1 MYWMKRTFL
10 LHIISDVCNECRN
23 ICNFCMYWCFFS
35 NTIEAK
41 ETPPWQDPKFPTECF
56 FLTLHC
62 HHLSII
68 PAVRRYQRRLR
79 AIRDLNRM
87 VEDLENTESQWSQF
101 PHAARNK
108 EMLKKWKSQVQVR
121 WNHHCSWGTSNG
133 GFLGNLCTH
142 IYIPMNIYKHLL
154 VFINKIKLTT
164 DKIMSPQIRKIL
176 ATP

>member
-1 MYWMKRTFL
+1 MLSVLDEIIFY
-10 LHIISDVCNECRN
+10 LHIISYVCNECRN
-23 ICNFCMYWCFFS
+23 ICNLCMYWCDFS

-41 ETPPWQDPKFPTECF
+41 GTPPWQDPKFPTECF

-108 EMLKKWKSQVQVR
+108 EMLKKWKSQVQVLIRLCPENFHPSSR
-121 WNHHCSWGTSNG
+121 WPR
-133 GFLGNLCTH
+133 FLFKFTC
-142 IYIPMNIYKHLL
+142 
-154 VFINKIKLTT
+154 
-164 DKIMSPQIRKIL
+164 IL
-176 ATP
+176 F

>member
-1 MYWMKRTFL
+1 MSVMNVEICACTDVIFPIQMK
-10 LHIISDVCNECRN
+10 
-23 ICNFCMYWCFFS
+23 
-35 NTIEAK
+35 AK

-56 FLTLHC
+56 YLTLHC

-108 EMLKKWKSQVQVR
+108 EMLKKWKSQVQVPLR
-121 WNHHCSWGTSNG
+121 LCHENHHLL
-133 GFLGNLCTH
+133 LGELDC
-142 IYIPMNIYKHLL
+142 
-154 VFINKIKLTT
+154 
-164 DKIMSPQIRKIL
+164 
-176 ATP
+176 